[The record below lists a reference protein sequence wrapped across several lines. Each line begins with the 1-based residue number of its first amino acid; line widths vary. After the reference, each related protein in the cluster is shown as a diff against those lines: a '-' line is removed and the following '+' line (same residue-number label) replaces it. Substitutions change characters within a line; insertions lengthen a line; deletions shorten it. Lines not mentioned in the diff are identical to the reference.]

1 MVSEESNVSHS
12 GFDIRKTLHI
22 DPSAFFVGSLLIS
35 IIGPYVA
42 GNLRIDHL
50 VLLASCG
57 VSAIVFGS
65 RRTKYSTV
73 WMALMVAAIL
83 GAIIPVINDL
93 IWPPAYRVTSYI
105 GVVWRLVAPVL
116 LLFVFGVLVNKNNK
130 LYDWIVKK
138 IWILG
143 LINACIALMT
153 IVYVPSWIKFYTTGG
168 GGESVWESALNVGR
182 FTGVFGQPLE
192 CGVFYSLI
200 LFNLVYL
207 WCDSRIRSW
216 QFVISTFVCLV
227 GGGLSLSKNFLVLGI
242 LLAVILAI
250 SLNFRKG
257 MNFLLGIFSIIVIA
271 IINLSF
277 WVDASMVS
285 AYTDLVD
292 KGNVLMALTAGR
304 FGSEQTDVMLLFK
317 SVVKENLFNGK
328 GLGTVL
334 PLDNG
339 YLEYFYQGGIGALI
353 SFLLIHGLLMV
364 GAWRFRSTKAGI
376 TLFFLA
382 IYSLLASLGGPV
394 ITANR
399 ANILFFFLSAYYLN
413 EAYTE
418 KYGAILYWKARVYPE
433 SVDMPGN

>member
-1 MVSEESNVSHS
+1 
-12 GFDIRKTLHI
+12 
-22 DPSAFFVGSLLIS
+22 
-35 IIGPYVA
+35 
-42 GNLRIDHL
+42 
-50 VLLASCG
+50 
-57 VSAIVFGS
+57 
-65 RRTKYSTV
+65 
-73 WMALMVAAIL
+73 
-83 GAIIPVINDL
+83 
-93 IWPPAYRVTSYI
+93 
-105 GVVWRLVAPVL
+105 
-116 LLFVFGVLVNKNNK
+116 
-130 LYDWIVKK
+130 
-138 IWILG
+138 
-143 LINACIALMT
+143 
-153 IVYVPSWIKFYTTGG
+153 
-168 GGESVWESALNVGR
+168 
-182 FTGVFGQPLE
+182 
-192 CGVFYSLI
+192 
-200 LFNLVYL
+200 
-207 WCDSRIRSW
+207 
-216 QFVISTFVCLV
+216 
-227 GGGLSLSKNFLVLGI
+227 
-242 LLAVILAI
+242 
-250 SLNFRKG
+250 